1 MTFAECLLVACLGAG
16 IYYAL
21 RPLQDILQRMI
32 LKAMGREP
40 KWIDAETVSRKAKKE
55 PRDE

>member
-1 MTFAECLLVACLGAG
+1 MTIAECLLVLCLGAG

-21 RPLQDILQRMI
+21 RPLRDILQRMI

-40 KWIDAETVSRKAKKE
+40 KWIEAETVTRKIKKE
-55 PRDE
+55 SSDE